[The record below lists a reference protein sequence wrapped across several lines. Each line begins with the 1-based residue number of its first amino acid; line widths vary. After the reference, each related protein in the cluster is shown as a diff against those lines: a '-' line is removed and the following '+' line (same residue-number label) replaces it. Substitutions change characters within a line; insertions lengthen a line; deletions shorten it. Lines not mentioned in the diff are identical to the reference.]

1 MIKSLGRVDLL
12 ILSFFLFLKIYGQLD
27 VLSTYSYYCN
37 EKLLFMAS
45 VSSSRSPEELLN
57 KNTVIALLNRELP
70 IIKER
75 FGVIKIGLFGS
86 YARDEAVSGSDI
98 DILVTFEEGKE
109 RFRPYMQCIYY
120 LESVLGKPVE
130 MISDHSLDPK
140 IRTFIEKEVIWI

>member
-1 MIKSLGRVDLL
+1 MK
-12 ILSFFLFLKIYGQLD
+12 
-27 VLSTYSYYCN
+27 T
-37 EKLLFMAS
+37 